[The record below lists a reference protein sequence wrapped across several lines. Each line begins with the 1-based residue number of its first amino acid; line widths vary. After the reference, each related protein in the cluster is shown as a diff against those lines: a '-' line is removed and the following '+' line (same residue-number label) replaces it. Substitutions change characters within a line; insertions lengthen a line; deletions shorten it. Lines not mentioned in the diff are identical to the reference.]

1 MIARLII
8 LGGILLTSL
17 PGWSAEPLADIYVS
31 TAGNDSWSGRLA
43 EPVADG
49 MDGPVATLEQ
59 ARLQVAQLRR
69 RQPGRD
75 RPVLVSV
82 RGGVYYVDQPLRF
95 GPEDSGTER
104 SPTISKA
111 FGDERPVLSGGVR
124 IPLASHRRRAL
135 ANDAG

>member
-31 TAGNDSWSGRLA
+31 TAGKDKWSGRLA
-43 EPVADG
+43 EPAADG
-49 MDGPVATLEQ
+49 TDGPVATLER

-82 RGGVYYVDQPLRF
+82 RGGVYYLDQPLSF

-104 SPTISKA
+104 SPTIYKA
-111 FGDERPVLSGGVR
+111 FGDERPVLSG
-124 IPLASHRRRAL
+124 
-135 ANDAG
+135 